1 MVASPEFTP
10 RFGVRGLSTSL
21 AATWVATGRRAAYL
35 QHGDVRDSVHFAAPL
50 AVCRAAGCVVT
61 GLRGEPVDSG
71 PFGLL
76 IAADRETHE
85 ALVEVSRGM
94 PGG

>member
-1 MVASPEFTP
+1 VAN
-10 RFGVRGLSTSL
+10 
-21 AATWVATGRRAAYL
+21 GRRAAYL

-71 PFGLL
+71 PYGLL
-76 IAADRETHE
+76 VAADSATHA
-85 ALVEVSRGM
+85 ALVEISRGM